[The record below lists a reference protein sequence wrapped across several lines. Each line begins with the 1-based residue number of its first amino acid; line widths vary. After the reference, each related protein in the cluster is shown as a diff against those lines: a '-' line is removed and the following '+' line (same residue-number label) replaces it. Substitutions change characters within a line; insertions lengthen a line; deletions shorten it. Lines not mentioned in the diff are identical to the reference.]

1 MAFSFSYIWG
11 VMASVFPTWF
21 AVASLVFTAFI
32 LLLIIF
38 KIVAFVMDVIPFI

>member
-1 MAFSFSYIWG
+1 MIFSFSYIWG

-21 AVASLVFTAFI
+21 AVAALIFTAFI

-38 KIVAFVMDVIPFI
+38 KVVAFVMDVIPFV

>member
-1 MAFSFSYIWG
+1 MVFSLSYIWG

-21 AVASLVFTAFI
+21 AVASLIITAFI

-38 KIVAFVMDVIPFI
+38 KVVAFVMDVIPFL